1 MDVRANPKHERF
13 TGKVKQFQSDYAKI
27 VKEAADQAS
36 EIHKK
41 SIDLANCINALSRSF
56 ETIGKMNKKVQIPT
70 QSKLFT
76 KLSKIFAGQ
85 SLALQNTG
93 ELIKIYCAQAMKY
106 YKQEHEPLIEVVHF
120 RNQQHALY
128 LTQEKAL
135 QSQKEGLFKK
145 NIKNWGFDGEMM
157 ELIGREH
164 DLTQDKRLAFH
175 FMLTKETKKLHE
187 TKERVNFFT
196 N

>member
-1 MDVRANPKHERF
+1 
-13 TGKVKQFQSDYAKI
+13 

-70 QSKLFT
+70 QSKLFM

-93 ELIKIYCAQAMKY
+93 ELIKIYCA
-106 YKQEHEPLIEVVHF
+106 
-120 RNQQHALY
+120 
-128 LTQEKAL
+128 
-135 QSQKEGLFKK
+135 
-145 NIKNWGFDGEMM
+145 
-157 ELIGREH
+157 
-164 DLTQDKRLAFH
+164 
-175 FMLTKETKKLHE
+175 
-187 TKERVNFFT
+187 
-196 N
+196 